1 MKQFKIC
8 LVIIVLAFTAA
19 CSKGGDT
26 PTPTPIPP
34 VVTPVAEPDVTFN
47 IEIAGAVIDY
57 TTYFAALGATQ
68 AINVNITST
77 FPKDGVT
84 IQVVVTNE
92 TTSAELYN
100 ETKAGTAAATNPF
113 TIANLLSGVPCS
125 GKVTVTSKTLDPVSK
140 TYKSLQ
146 KSFKISRK

>member
-1 MKQFKIC
+1 MKQFKT
-8 LVIIVLAFTAA
+8 LLIIVVLAFTAA

-26 PTPTPIPP
+26 PTPVPP
-34 VVTPVAEPDVTFN
+34 VVTPVAEPDITFN
-47 IEIAGAVIDY
+47 LEIAGAVIDY
-57 TTYFAALGATQ
+57 NTYFAALGATQ
-68 AINVNITST
+68 AINVNVTST

-84 IQVVVTNE
+84 IQVVVNNE

-100 ETKAGTAAATNPF
+100 ETKAGTVAATNPF

-146 KSFKISRK
+146 RSFKISRK

>member
-1 MKQFKIC
+1 MKQFKIG
-8 LVIIVLAFTAA
+8 LVIIMLAFTAA

-26 PTPTPIPP
+26 PTP
-34 VVTPVAEPDVTFN
+34 VVPPVAEPDVTFN
-47 IEIAGAVIDY
+47 IEIAGVVIDY

-84 IQVVVTNE
+84 IQVAVNNE

-100 ETKAGTAAATNPF
+100 ETKAGTAAAANSF

-140 TYKSLQ
+140 TYKSMQ
-146 KSFKISRK
+146 RPFKISRK